1 MQLEGG
7 QEVRK
12 LEGAGHAGLDVR
24 SRKHPC
30 DAGARS
36 SSAAS
41 RRNARAGLRSGLLQ
55 EAPLWF
61 NTLTERPVLE
71 VANATAAR
79 RGQSCDCSACS
90 YSGEVRRSC
99 APTHSRMEANTLA
112 AASGRPLAPEV
123 AIGNRSVGKSFSL
136 CPGHAQFQAIRD
148 DRLAAPLVILVIR
161 QFPRG
166 RRH

>member
-79 RGQSCDCSACS
+79 RGKAAIAPPAAILVGS
-90 YSGEVRRSC
+90 RSC